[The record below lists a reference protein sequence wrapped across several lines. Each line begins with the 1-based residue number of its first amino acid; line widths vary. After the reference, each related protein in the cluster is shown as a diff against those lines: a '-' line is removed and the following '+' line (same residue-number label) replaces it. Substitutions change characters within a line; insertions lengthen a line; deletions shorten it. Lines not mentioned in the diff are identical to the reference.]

1 MAATP
6 NIMRRIA
13 QTGQSSFAPQPF
25 APQIVSTASPIPG
38 GLPPESVATSVAPP
52 PPPAPTPQS
61 IGGQQSLTPGQIIFT
76 EYQARVFNQTEAMYK
91 TSGFLGISLF
101 EDSYLLSKATANYIV
116 SNIGLSGPVASINPS
131 ATQTYRG
138 VLGIANPAPPPP
150 PDPNTGTGVSVG
162 TGAGNGTTV
171 AVATTPTKGSTVPTP
186 PPTPTPVTTV
196 SPNLPTS
203 VSNVVNAG
211 NVGGSAGEFSGG
223 TRPSFGTGTLPSGP
237 SGGSKIICNELYR
250 QGYLSEQMWDA
261 DERYGEMMFE
271 KDPKLVIGYQM
282 WARSVV
288 KYMRKN
294 PNNTKMAAWLFK
306 PWTEYMGYKMGVV
319 EKPTLR
325 GRFTNWI
332 GTQFSYAVFNAYNG
346 KRLLDKYNYKV
357 FKAENNIPTYNL
369 A

>member
-1 MAATP
+1 MAAAPT
-6 NIMRRIA
+6 NN
-13 QTGQSSFAPQPF
+13 QQSFAPQM
-25 APQIVSTASPIPG
+25 VSTASPIPG
-38 GLPPESVATSVAPP
+38 GLPPQSTATVAPP
-52 PPPAPTPQS
+52 PAPVAPQS

-150 PDPNTGTGVSVG
+150 PPPDVPVG
-162 TGAGNGTTV
+162 TGAGNGTTI
-171 AVATTPTKGSTVPTP
+171 AVATTPTKGSTVVTP
-186 PPTPTPVTTV
+186 PTTTPVTTV
-196 SPNLPTS
+196 SPSLPTS

-211 NVGGSAGEFSGG
+211 NVGGSAGSSNAG
-223 TRPSFGTGTLPSGP
+223 TTSLITGTGTLPSTP
-237 SGGSKIICNELYR
+237 SYGGSKIICNELYR
-250 QGYLSEQMWDA
+250 QGFLTEQMWDA

-288 KYMRKN
+288 KYMKKN

-357 FKAENNIPTYNL
+357 FKSENNIGEYKI

>member
-1 MAATP
+1 MAASP
-6 NIMRRIA
+6 NVMQQIA
-13 QTGQSSFAPQPF
+13 ATGQSSFAPQM
-25 APQIVSTASPIPG
+25 VSTASPIPG
-38 GLPPESVATSVAPP
+38 GLPPQSATSVAPP

-150 PDPNTGTGVSVG
+150 PPPDPNTGTGFSAG

-171 AVATTPTKGSTVPTP
+171 AVATTPTKGSTVVTP
-186 PPTPTPVTTV
+186 PPTTPVTTV

-211 NVGGSAGEFSGG
+211 EFAGSGNAGTTSVI
-223 TRPSFGTGTLPSGP
+223 TGTGTLPSTP
-237 SGGSKIICNELYR
+237 SFGGSKIICNELYR
-250 QGYLSEQMWDA
+250 QGFLTEQMWDA

>member
-1 MAATP
+1 MAARP
-6 NIMRRIA
+6 ALMR
-13 QTGQSSFAPQPF
+13 QQQMTG
-25 APQIVSTASPIPG
+25 TTYLPG
-38 GLPPESVATSVAPP
+38 GLPPNSGGAPPQLAQPVAPVSPVIASGLP
-52 PPPAPTPQS
+52 PVMPTPAPAAPQ
-61 IGGQQSLTPGQIIFT
+61 IGGEQSLTPGQIIFT

-116 SNIGLSGPVASINPS
+116 GNIGLAGTVESINPS
-131 ATQTYRG
+131 ASQTYRA
-138 VLGIANPAPPPP
+138 VLGIPNPVAPPP
-150 PDPNTGTGVSVG
+150 T
-162 TGAGNGTTV
+162 
-171 AVATTPTKGSTVPTP
+171 
-186 PPTPTPVTTV
+186 PPTPTPTVVTPVKPTPTV
-196 SPNLPTS
+196 PQVAVTPTVFTPPATLPTPPQQTSPVRPVGGSSSMPTS
-203 VSNVVNAG
+203 VSNQIKNSTTISPAITPTIGG
-211 NVGGSAGEFSGG
+211 NSNGYGG
-223 TRPSFGTGTLPSGP
+223 
-237 SGGSKIICNELYR
+237 GGSKIICNELYR
-250 QGYLSEQMWDA
+250 QGYLSEKMWDA

-288 KYMRKN
+288 KFMKEN
-294 PNNTKMAAWLFK
+294 PNNTKMAYWLFK

-332 GTQFSYAVFNAYNG
+332 GTQFSYAVFNLYNG

-357 FKAENNIPTYNL
+357 FKSENNIGEYKI

>member
-6 NIMRRIA
+6 SVMQQMAKA
-13 QTGQSSFAPQPF
+13 QSIQKAAPAQSIQQVQPQIQSVKPQSLPPVMPTPAP
-25 APQIVSTASPIPG
+25 APQIG
-38 GLPPESVATSVAPP
+38 GE
-52 PPPAPTPQS
+52 
-61 IGGQQSLTPGQIIFT
+61 QSLTPGQIIFT

-116 SNIGLSGPVASINPS
+116 GNIGLSGTLDSINPS
-131 ATQTYRG
+131 ASQTYNA
-138 VLGIANPAPPPP
+138 VLGIPTPIAPPPAPPKPP
-150 PDPNTGTGVSVG
+150 TSPLNPVKGNPTAIQSAVTPTKFTPPTNTTPVSVKPVSVSPAQVPTSLTAITKAGNNPSVYTPNPTVG
-162 TGAGNGTTV
+162 TGGM
-171 AVATTPTKGSTVPTP
+171 TP
-186 PPTPTPVTTV
+186 
-196 SPNLPTS
+196 
-203 VSNVVNAG
+203 
-211 NVGGSAGEFSGG
+211 
-223 TRPSFGTGTLPSGP
+223 
-237 SGGSKIICNELYR
+237 GGSKIICNELYR

-271 KDPKLVIGYQM
+271 QDPKLVIGYQM
-282 WARSVV
+282 WARRVV
-288 KYMRKN
+288 KFMKEN
-294 PNNTKMAAWLFK
+294 PNNTKMAYWLFK

-332 GTQFSYAVFNAYNG
+332 GTQFSYAVFNLYNG

-357 FKAENNIPTYNL
+357 FKSENNIGEYKI

>member
-6 NIMRRIA
+6 AVM
-13 QTGQSSFAPQPF
+13 QQLQKTG
-25 APQIVSTASPIPG
+25 TTYIPG
-38 GLPPESVATSVAPP
+38 GLPPNSGGAPP
-52 PPPAPTPQS
+52 QLVKPSVSPIQGGLPPVMPTPAPSTPQ
-61 IGGQQSLTPGQIIFT
+61 IGSEQSLTPGQIIFT

-116 SNIGLSGPVASINPS
+116 GNIGLSGTVDSINPS
-131 ATQTYRG
+131 AGQTYRA
-138 VLGIANPAPPPP
+138 VLGIPNPVAPPP
-150 PDPNTGTGVSVG
+150 
-162 TGAGNGTTV
+162 V
-171 AVATTPTKGSTVPTP
+171 A
-186 PPTPTPVTTV
+186 PTPTVSPVTPVKPTPTVPQVAVTPTVFTPPANIPVPPQV
-196 SPNLPTS
+196 SPTSPVKGGGSSSLPTS
-203 VSNVVNAG
+203 VSNEIKNSTSITTAG
-211 NVGGSAGEFSGG
+211 SAFSPLGGGSSN
-223 TRPSFGTGTLPSGP
+223 
-237 SGGSKIICNELYR
+237 GGSKIICNELYR

-332 GTQFSYAVFNAYNG
+332 GTQFSYAVFNLYNG

-357 FKAENNIPTYNL
+357 FKSENNIGEYKI

>member
-1 MAATP
+1 MAASP
-6 NIMRRIA
+6 NVMQQIA
-13 QTGQSSFAPQPF
+13 ATGQSSLAPQM
-25 APQIVSTASPIPG
+25 VSTASPIPG
-38 GLPPESVATSVAPP
+38 GLPPQSATSVAPP
-52 PPPAPTPQS
+52 PPAPTPQN

-150 PDPNTGTGVSVG
+150 PPPDVSVG
-162 TGAGNGTTV
+162 TGAGNGTTI
-171 AVATTPTKGSTVPTP
+171 AVATTPTKGSTVVTP
-186 PPTPTPVTTV
+186 SVTTTPVTTV

-203 VSNVVNAG
+203 VSAAVNAG
-211 NVGGSAGEFSGG
+211 NVGGSSNAGATSPI
-223 TRPSFGTGTLPSGP
+223 RPGILPAPTTP
-237 SGGSKIICNELYR
+237 SYGGSKIICNELYR

-332 GTQFSYAVFNAYNG
+332 GTQFSYAVFNLYNG

-357 FKAENNIPTYNL
+357 FKSENNIGEYKI

>member
-6 NIMRRIA
+6 NVMQRLA
-13 QTGQSSFAPQPF
+13 ATGQSSV
-25 APQIVSTASPIPG
+25 APQIVSTASLIPG
-38 GLPPESVATSVAPP
+38 GLPPQSATSVAPP

-150 PDPNTGTGVSVG
+150 PPPDVSVG
-162 TGAGNGTTV
+162 TGAGNGTTI
-171 AVATTPTKGSTVPTP
+171 AVATTPTKGSTVVTP
-186 PPTPTPVTTV
+186 PPTTTPVTTV

-203 VSNVVNAG
+203 VSNLVNAG
-211 NVGGSAGEFSGG
+211 NVGGSAGSSNITSGL
-223 TRPSFGTGTLPSGP
+223 TGTGTLPTRP
-237 SGGSKIICNELYR
+237 NGGSKIICNELYR

-346 KRLLDKYNYKV
+346 KSLLDKYNYKV

>member
-1 MAATP
+1 MAASPAVMQQMAQAQAQPQLQQAAPAQSIQQVQPQIQSATP
-6 NIMRRIA
+6 TSLPPVMP
-13 QTGQSSFAPQPF
+13 TPAP
-25 APQIVSTASPIPG
+25 APQIG
-38 GLPPESVATSVAPP
+38 GE
-52 PPPAPTPQS
+52 
-61 IGGQQSLTPGQIIFT
+61 QSLTPGQIIFT

-91 TSGFLGISLF
+91 TSGFLGVSLF

-116 SNIGLSGPVASINPS
+116 GNIGLAGTMDSINPS
-131 ATQTYRG
+131 ASQTYRA
-138 VLGIANPAPPPP
+138 VLGIPSPVAPPPAPPTPP
-150 PDPNTGTGVSVG
+150 TSPVNPTK
-162 TGAGNGTTV
+162 GNVT
-171 AVATTPTKGSTVPTP
+171 AVQSAVTPTKFTPPTNVSPVSVSPVSVSPSQVPTSL
-186 PPTPTPVTTV
+186 TAIT
-196 SPNLPTS
+196 
-203 VSNVVNAG
+203 NAG
-211 NVGGSAGEFSGG
+211 NNPSVYNSTTPNIGTSGMSA
-223 TRPSFGTGTLPSGP
+223 
-237 SGGSKIICNELYR
+237 GGSKIICNELYR
-250 QGYLSEQMWDA
+250 QGYLSEEMWDA

-288 KYMRKN
+288 KYMKKN

-332 GTQFSYAVFNAYNG
+332 GSQFSYMVFDLYNG

-357 FKAENNIPTYNL
+357 FKSENNIGEYKI

>member
-1 MAATP
+1 MAAAP
-6 NIMRRIA
+6 NNN
-13 QTGQSSFAPQPF
+13 QQSFAPQM
-25 APQIVSTASPIPG
+25 VSTASPIPG
-38 GLPPESVATSVAPP
+38 GLPPQSTATVAPP
-52 PPPAPTPQS
+52 PPAPVAPQS

-150 PDPNTGTGVSVG
+150 PPPDPNTGTGPSVG
-162 TGAGNGTTV
+162 TGAGDGSAVT
-171 AVATTPTKGSTVPTP
+171 VATTPTNGSTVVA
-186 PPTPTPVTTV
+186 TPTPNPVLVT
-196 SPNLPTS
+196 SPELPTS
-203 VSNVVNAG
+203 VSNTIVAG
-211 NVGGSAGEFSGG
+211 NTGGSASGG
-223 TRPSFGTGTLPSGP
+223 SSSTTGLYPGYTTPSY
-237 SGGSKIICNELYR
+237 GGSKIICNELYR
-250 QGYLSEQMWDA
+250 QGFLTEELWDA